1 MEWRTSWKCKFFS
14 VVSETYNIILY
25 YVSLALDLSFKNP
38 EFRPSIPHYLRFF
51 ERVEGG
57 REENR
62 KISYSTSTRS
72 ALRLNLL
79 TTCSYTE
86 ILVVVTIF
94 CKYKV
99 SFFLFEAPYNHS
111 LPHLA
116 SKSAESLVPQRPL
129 YSLFVDWANS
139 DLQNKLYPT
148 FWLYIPVWMTTY
160 LLHFYCT
167 CLLHCGLQDSGHQ
180 SYVLSSDER
189 RRPMYLFIRRQL
201 RQLREHVSRL
211 SPT

>member
-57 REENR
+57 RGENR
-62 KISYSTSTRS
+62 KISYSTSKRS

-116 SKSAESLVPQRPL
+116 SKSAESLVPQR
-129 YSLFVDWANS
+129 
-139 DLQNKLYPT
+139 
-148 FWLYIPVWMTTY
+148 LYIPVWMTTY

-180 SYVLSSDER
+180 SNVLSSDER

-211 SPT
+211 SST